1 MYLKQ
6 IIAQGFKSFADK
18 TILDLEPGITGVVG
32 PNGSGKS
39 NIVDAVRWVLGE
51 QSVKSLR
58 GGGNMTDVIFSGS
71 KTRNPANHAS
81 VSLIFDNTDRYLN
94 IDYREV
100 EIKRIV
106 FNNGDNE
113 YYINKERCRLKDI
126 LDLFIDSGAGR
137 DSYNIISQGDIASV
151 LSDKPEE
158 RRIIF
163 ESAAGVL
170 KYKKRK
176 EEALRKLSRTN
187 DNINRVNDIMT
198 ELESQLEPLKIQSE
212 SAKKYIEYKE
222 ELENIDIS
230 LIVYDIEKLNIESK
244 TNEDKKESILQE
256 SLNLEFDLNTKSSE
270 LEKKKLDNIK
280 LREESNKLNNDL
292 LNSVKEVER
301 INSEKLIITNA
312 KKLDSNDVQLH
323 NSILILKENKNNLNN
338 KIDSLNVDLDKIE
351 KELVDIENSTIELD
365 DKLIVLNKEKTNNNI
380 KLDSLTKDKI
390 NIDYQINTIKK
401 NIENNSD
408 LYYSVA
414 SILNNKSLKGIN
426 GVLGKL
432 IDFDSKYSTMIDIS
446 LSSSSQF
453 IVCDSDS
460 DAKEAIKYLKQ
471 NNLGRATFLPLSEVS
486 GRYVDEDTLNVVSNM
501 FGFIDIASNLIKYD
515 SKYKKAIINQLGN
528 IIVVDNID
536 NANIISKRINHRYR
550 VVTLDGELLHV
561 GGSITG
567 GTIKKNSSIINDKL
581 DLENKLKQIENLN
594 KDINNVSLNIK
605 EIDNKIYI
613 LKEKLHAYNNKKIS
627 LEQINKIK
635 FELKE
640 EYIDNIKNIDLE
652 LSTKENITKEE
663 DEIIKEYYEAV
674 SKKDNISKNLDE
686 TNSKLEE
693 LSTDIETL
701 ENDIKLYNSKLNKS
715 NRENNLLDIEKTK
728 IEMKLEQ
735 LLISLNEEYSMTF
748 EKAKRE
754 YILYLDKDE
763 ARSRVDTLKNT
774 IRDLGMVNLGAIDE
788 FDRVNTRYEFLNDQ
802 KTDLFEAKETLNSI
816 ISEMDE
822 IMKESF
828 LSTFKEIQIEFK
840 SVFKELF
847 GGGTAEL
854 KLTDTKNI
862 LETGVEITALPPG
875 KKLQHISLL
884 SGGEKALTAIA
895 LLFSILRVRP
905 VPFCLLDEVE
915 APLDEVN
922 VNNFGTFLK
931 EYENKTQFII
941 ITHKKK
947 TMEYTDTLYGITMQE
962 SGVSKLVSVRL
973 KDI

>member
-212 SAKKYIEYKE
+212 SAKKYVEYKE

-230 LIVYDIEKLNIESK
+230 LIVYDIERLNIESK

-312 KKLDSNDVQLH
+312 KKLDSNDVQLY

-365 DKLIVLNKEKTNNNI
+365 DKLIILNKEKTNNNI

-501 FGFIDIASNLIKYD
+501 KGFIDIASNLINYD

-693 LSTDIETL
+693 LSSDIETL
-701 ENDIKLYNSKLNKS
+701 ENDIKLYNSKLNKF

>member
-212 SAKKYIEYKE
+212 SAKKYVEYKE

-230 LIVYDIEKLNIESK
+230 LIVYDIERLNIESK

-256 SLNLEFDLNTKSSE
+256 FLNLEFDLNTKSSE

-301 INSEKLIITNA
+301 INSEKLLIINA

-351 KELVDIENSTIELD
+351 KELVDIENNTLELE
-365 DKLIVLNKEKTNNNI
+365 DKLTILNKEKTNNNI

-401 NIENNSD
+401 NMENNSD

-501 FGFIDIASNLIKYD
+501 KGFIDIASNLINYD

-701 ENDIKLYNSKLNKS
+701 ENDIKLYNSKLNKF

>member
-212 SAKKYIEYKE
+212 SAKKYVEYKE

-230 LIVYDIEKLNIESK
+230 LIVYDIERLNIESK

-301 INSEKLIITNA
+301 INSEKLLIINA

-501 FGFIDIASNLIKYD
+501 KGFIDIASNLINYD

>member
-312 KKLDSNDVQLH
+312 KKLDSNNVQLH

-351 KELVDIENSTIELD
+351 KELVDIENSTLELD

>member
-6 IIAQGFKSFADK
+6 VIAQGFKSFADK
-18 TILDLEPGITGVVG
+18 TTIDLEPGITGIVG

-39 NIVDAVRWVLGE
+39 NLVDAVRWVLGE

-58 GGGNMTDVIFSGS
+58 GEGTMTDVIFSGS
-71 KTRNPANHAS
+71 KTRNPANSAS
-81 VSLIFDNTDRYLN
+81 VSLIFDNTDKYLN
-94 IDYREV
+94 IEYSEV

-106 FNNGDNE
+106 YSNGDNE
-113 YYINKERCRLKDI
+113 YYINKNKCRLKDI
-126 LDLFIDSGAGR
+126 VDLFIDSGAGR
-137 DSYNIISQGDIASV
+137 DSYNIISQGDISNV

-158 RRIIF
+158 RRVIF

-176 EEALRKLSRTN
+176 EEALRKLNRTN
-187 DNINRVNDIMT
+187 DNINRINDIMN
-198 ELESQLEPLKIQSE
+198 ELESQLEPLKTQSE
-212 SAKKYIEYKE
+212 AAKKYVEYKE

-230 LIVYDIEKLNIESK
+230 LIVYDIERLNIESID
-244 TNEDKKESILQE
+244 NKEKEESLIQE
-256 SLNLEFDLNTKSSE
+256 SLNLEFDLNTKSSD
-270 LEKKKLDNIK
+270 LEKKKLESIK
-280 LREESNKLNNDL
+280 LGEDVNKLNTDL

-301 INSEKLIITNA
+301 INSEKLIISNA
-312 KKLDSNDVQLH
+312 KKLDIDDIKIH
-323 NSILILKENKNNLNN
+323 DSIIQLKENKNNLKN
-338 KIDSLNVDLDKIE
+338 KIEGIEIDLERQE
-351 KELVDIENSTIELD
+351 KELVDLDNDIVELE
-365 DKLIVLNKEKTNNNI
+365 DKLNTLNKEKTTNNM
-380 KLDSLTKDKI
+380 KLDNLNKSKIDLEYKI
-390 NIDYQINTIKK
+390 NVINK

-414 SILNNKSLKGIN
+414 SILNNKSLLGIN

-432 IDFDSKYSTMIDIS
+432 IDFDTKYSTMIDIS

-453 IVCDSDS
+453 IVCDTDQS
-460 DAKEAIKYLKQ
+460 AKEAIKYLKQ
-471 NNLGRATFLPLSEVS
+471 NNLGRATFLPLSEIS
-486 GRYVDEDTLNVVSNM
+486 PRYVDEDTLNEVSSM
-501 FGFIDIASNLIKYD
+501 SGFIDIASNLVDYD
-515 SKYKKAIINQLGN
+515 SKYKKAVLNQLGN

-536 NANIISKRINHRYR
+536 NANKISKRINHRYR

-581 DLENKLKQIENLN
+581 DLENKRKELEIIN
-594 KDINNVSLNIK
+594 KDINKYGLNIK
-605 EIDNKIYI
+605 DIDNKIEI
-613 LKEKLHAYNNKKIS
+613 LKDKLSLNNNKKIS

-635 FELKE
+635 NEVMN
-640 EYIDNIKNIDLE
+640 EYLENIKNIELE

-663 DEIIKEYYEAV
+663 DEIIKEYYAAL
-674 SKKDNISKNLDE
+674 SIKDNISKDLNNNNEKLDLLKTE
-686 TNSKLEE
+686 I
-693 LSTDIETL
+693 DTL
-701 ENDIKLYNSKLNKS
+701 EHDIKVLNSKLNKS
-715 NRENNLLDIEKTK
+715 TRDKNTIEIEMTK
-728 IEMKLEQ
+728 IEMRLEQ
-735 LLISLNEEYSMTF
+735 LLLTLNEDYNMTF
-748 EKAKRE
+748 DKAKRD
-754 YILYLDKDE
+754 YILYLDKDD
-763 ARSRVDTLKNT
+763 ARSRVDELKEI

-788 FDRVNTRYEFLNDQ
+788 FDRVNTRYEFLNTQ

-828 LSTFKEIQIEFK
+828 LTTFKEIQIEFK
-840 SVFKELF
+840 DIFKKLF

-854 KLTDTKNI
+854 RLTDSKNI
-862 LETGVEITALPPG
+862 LETGVEIVALPPG

-895 LLFSILRVRP
+895 LLFSILKVRP

-915 APLDEVN
+915 APLDDVN
-922 VNNFGTFLK
+922 VNNFGKFLK
-931 EYENKTQFII
+931 EYDDKTQFIL
-941 ITHKKK
+941 ITHKKA
-947 TMEYTDTLYGITMQE
+947 TMEYADILYGITMQE